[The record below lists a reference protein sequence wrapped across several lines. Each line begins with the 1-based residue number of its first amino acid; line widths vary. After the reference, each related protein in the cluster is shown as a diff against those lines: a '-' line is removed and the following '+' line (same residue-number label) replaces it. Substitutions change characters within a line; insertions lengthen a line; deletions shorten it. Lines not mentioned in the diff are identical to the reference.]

1 MTRTSCRLLLA
12 AFASVCVAVA
22 AGCDGDESTP
32 PSATTG
38 AGTTSQT
45 TTQETSS
52 VAVYFLRGEKVSPV
66 RRTIAATPA
75 VARGALTE
83 LLAGPTE
90 DEVASGLASAIPA
103 GTALRDVSISDGV
116 ATVDLD
122 GTFDDGGGS
131 ASMLGRV
138 AQVVATLTRFPTVDR
153 VAFRIDGRPVEAI
166 GGEGVVVD
174 PPIGRG
180 AIEEQTPQIL
190 VESPLPGDTVTE
202 PDPAARHRERIR
214 GHRLDRREGRD
225 GKGGPPDVHDRDLG
239 DGHARDVRHDARA
252 PRPGGKGDRGG
263 LRVLRRG
270 RTAAARR
277 RGAPDARPVTAR
289 YCDGP
294 AAPQAD

>member
-1 MTRTSCRLLLA
+1 MTHRSPRLALVALA
-12 AFASVCVAVA
+12 IVCAAVS
-22 AGCDGDESTP
+22 AGCDGNEPTP
-32 PSATTG
+32 PSTTTETTTG
-38 AGTTSQT
+38 SQPT
-45 TTQETSS
+45 TTQETSY

-66 RRTIAATPA
+66 RRAIAATPA
-75 VARGALTE
+75 VARTALTE

-90 DEVASGLASAIPA
+90 EEVASGLKSAVPA
-103 GTALRDVSISDGV
+103 GTGLRDVSISGGV

-190 VESPLPGDTVTE
+190 VESPLPGDTVTS
-202 PDPAARHRERIR
+202 PIR
-214 GHRLDRREGRD
+214 LRGTANVFEATVSIDVKDETGKVVLRTFTTATSGTGTRGTFDTTLALAGREGKVTVVAYESSAKD
-225 GKGGPPDVHDRDLG
+225 G
-239 DGHARDVRHDARA
+239 
-252 PRPGGKGDRGG
+252 RP
-263 LRVLRRG
+263 LHVVEVPL
-270 RTAAARR
+270 TLV
-277 RGAPDARPVTAR
+277 P
-289 YCDGP
+289 
-294 AAPQAD
+294 